1 MAQDAVSFSEKEKT
15 MNAKSSRRGRERYG
29 LEDPRKAVYSP
40 SDLVDLGFGERA
52 QIYRLIKDGD
62 IPSHHVGGSIK
73 IPGEW
78 VHRRMVETDK

>member
-1 MAQDAVSFSEKEKT
+1 MKT
-15 MNAKSSRRGRERYG
+15 TTSRKKRERYG

-78 VHRRMVETDK
+78 VHRRMVETDAQR